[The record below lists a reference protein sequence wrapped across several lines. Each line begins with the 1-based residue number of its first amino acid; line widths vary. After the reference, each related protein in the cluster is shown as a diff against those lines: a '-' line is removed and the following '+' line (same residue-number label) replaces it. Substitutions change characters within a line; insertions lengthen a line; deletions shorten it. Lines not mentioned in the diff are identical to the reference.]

1 MSIFGDIA
9 GFIGADKAEDKQ
21 YAASQAALAEQR
33 KAYEDAKAGLSPY
46 TQMGT
51 DSTALLSRLFGLG
64 GQPADMSAFTASP
77 GYKFRLQQGEDAI
90 GRSAAATGGLFSGAA
105 GKALNDY
112 AQNTAS
118 QEFDNYLNRLFGMSG
133 SGQTAA
139 TNLGSMRMGNG
150 ANLANLQS
158 GIGEN
163 QANRVMN
170 QYNALGS
177 MADQGA
183 AAVMGG
189 MFGIPGVAGGTGG
202 AGARAAIPGGAQ
214 GFLSGLFG

>member
-1 MSIFGDIA
+1 MSLFGDIA
-9 GFIGADKAEDKQ
+9 GFVGAEKAEDKQ

-33 KAYEDAKAGLSPY
+33 RAYEDAKSGLSPY

-51 DSTALLSRLFGLG
+51 DSTALISRLFGLN

-77 GYKFRLQQGEDAI
+77 GYQFRLQQGQDAI
-90 GRSAAATGGLFSGAA
+90 GRSAAAQGGLFSGAA

-133 SGQTAA
+133 SGQQAA
-139 TNLGSMRMGNG
+139 TNLGGWRMGNG
-150 ANLANLQS
+150 NNMANIQTQIGDNQS
-158 GIGEN
+158 KRI
-163 QANRVMN
+163 MS

-177 MADQGA
+177 MGDDLVGAATAAFGGGMPGA
-183 AAVMGG
+183 AAG
-189 MFGIPGVAGGTGG
+189 AGG
-202 AGARAAIPGGAQ
+202 AG
-214 GFLSGLFG
+214 GFDLMKFLPALFGA